1 MFESLDGKTYIVDSE
16 QNLTIIIGMKVK
28 FSGMFVNESEIGSSK
43 ISIVKLVKLESVT

>member
-28 FSGMFVNESEIGSSK
+28 FSGIFVNESEIGSSK